1 MTPEEIR
8 TLQTKRESECRYDF
22 QSPEDLDRFWR
33 DVVSLRDS
41 HLIDING
48 KEIK

>member
-1 MTPEEIR
+1 MTSEEIR
-8 TLQTKRESECRYDF
+8 ILQTQRESECRYDF

-33 DVVSLRDS
+33 DVVSLKDR
-41 HLIDING
+41 HLIDVNG